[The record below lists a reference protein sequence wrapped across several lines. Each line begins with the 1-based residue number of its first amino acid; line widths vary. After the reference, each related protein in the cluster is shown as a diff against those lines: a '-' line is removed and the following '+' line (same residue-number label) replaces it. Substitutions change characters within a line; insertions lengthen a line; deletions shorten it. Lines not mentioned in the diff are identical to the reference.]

1 MPGIIGFYPFGEGRE
16 NWNACRFLYYGLNA
30 LQGRGQES
38 TGLSSFNKDG
48 SLNTVNSNV
57 MVEDFFK
64 EKSESLKEGYIAI
77 GQTSPIKDDG
87 VIHIKEPMELVC
99 VGDGKPDLHSD
110 KIIAFKIF
118 SERLSKKIHELGDA
132 LEAAKSIINEVS
144 GGYSFIALTKNEEMI
159 CGRDIH
165 GVKPLEIGAI
175 GFDIGIIAS
184 ETAALD
190 VMGAE
195 YTGSVDPGEI
205 VVFDPLSIR
214 RKKCDK
220 SNKKYCS
227 FEYIYLARLD
237 SYLNGISVSKVRENV
252 GRALAKEKPVKADVV
267 IGIPETALA
276 FATSYSEESGIP
288 MKIGFIRTGRYT
300 RSAIKPTQLE
310 RLTGVQLKLNPVR
323 YSVDNKDVVLIDDS
337 VVRGNTLKSTVLDLK
352 RKGAKRIHVRIGSPA
367 LVAPCPYGTEVPPR
381 DELIGG
387 NLSEEEISY
396 VIGADSFSFLPIS
409 KLIECIG
416 LKKSELCMKC
426 FGVDWEVE

>member
-30 LQGRGQES
+30 LQHRGQES
-38 TGLSSFNKDG
+38 TGLSSLGKDRLL
-48 SLNTVNSNV
+48 STINDDV

-64 EKSESLKEGYIAI
+64 EKAGSLKEGHIAI
-77 GQTSPIKDDG
+77 GQTSPIKGDG
-87 VIHIKEPMELVC
+87 VIYVKEPVELVC
-99 VGDGKPDLHSD
+99 VGDGKPDLHPD
-110 KIIAFKIF
+110 KVTAFKIF
-118 SERLSKKIHELGDA
+118 SEKLSQMIYKCGDT
-132 LEAAKSIINEVS
+132 LEATKSIIREVH
-144 GGYSFIALTKNEEMI
+144 GGYSFIVLTKNEEMI

-175 GFDIGIIAS
+175 GFDIGIVAS

-195 YTGSVDPGEI
+195 HTGSVNPGE
-205 VVFDPLSIR
+205 VVIFDPLSIR
-214 RKKCDK
+214 RERCGEP
-220 SNKKYCS
+220 NRKYCS

-237 SYLNGISVSKVRENV
+237 SYLNGISVSKVRENI
-252 GRALAKEKPVKADVV
+252 GRALARERPIQANVV

-276 FATSYSEESGIP
+276 FAMAYSEEARIP
-288 MKIGFIRTGRYT
+288 TRIGFVRTGRYT
-300 RSAIKPTQLE
+300 RSAIRPTQLE

-323 YSVDNKDVVLIDDS
+323 YSVDNKDVILIDDS

-352 RKGAKRIHVRIGSPA
+352 RKGAKRVHVKIGSPA

-409 KLIECIG
+409 KLVECIG
-416 LKKSELCMKC
+416 LKESELCMKC
-426 FGVDWEVE
+426 FGVDWEVK